1 MASWWGRFAR
11 PVACRPHCRRRGRLN
26 PFKGVVMGGRKGRAL
41 GRGTDFYD
49 SKKDEHGTRRVPC
62 FFSRSRVL
70 SISFFLFS
78 SSLSC
83 TPLPYFLAFRARDR
97 WSTRTFIEI
106 CTDRHGSRWHTLVTC
121 MRFFR
126 GWMVDWLSKIF
137 STISIFNVIDRVF
150 LNFSS
155 IFLFLDKMYQYL
167 NWILIPLSFLCHL

>member
-78 SSLSC
+78 SSPSC
-83 TPLPYFLAFRARDR
+83 TPFPLF
-97 WSTRTFIEI
+97 
-106 CTDRHGSRWHTLVTC
+106 SRLSSE
-121 MRFFR
+121 RS
-126 GWMVDWLSKIF
+126 MVDENIHRNLYGSSRITLTYTGYVYAF
-137 STISIFNVIDRVF
+137 FQGLNGRLVVEDIFNDF
-150 LNFSS
+150 DL
-155 IFLFLDKMYQYL
+155 
-167 NWILIPLSFLCHL
+167 